1 MKQAD
6 KRTGK
11 TSSSKIKKMR
21 NIVTNV
27 SGQA

>member
-11 TSSSKIKKMR
+11 TSSSKIKKMKK
-21 NIVTNV
+21 ITDV